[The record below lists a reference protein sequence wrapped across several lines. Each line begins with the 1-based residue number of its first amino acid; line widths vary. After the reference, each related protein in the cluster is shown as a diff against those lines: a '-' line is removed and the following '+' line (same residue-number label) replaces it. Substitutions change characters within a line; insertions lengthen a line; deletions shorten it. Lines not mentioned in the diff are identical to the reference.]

1 MLEFGKRYT
10 WDEII
15 EAYPNKYVFINSIQ
29 DGDARPIES
38 AVLLDVSD
46 FEEIGNKAK
55 KLREAGVECSCFWT
69 KGPIQEGVFW
79 F

>member
-1 MLEFGKRYT
+1 MLELGKRYA

-15 EAYPNKYVFINSIQ
+15 EAYPNKYAFIRDVERGPHQEIL
-29 DGDARPIES
+29 S
-38 AVLLDVSD
+38 AVLLDVCD
-46 FEEIGNKAK
+46 FEGIDAIAAR
-55 KLREAGVECSCFWT
+55 LRKDGIRCSCYWT